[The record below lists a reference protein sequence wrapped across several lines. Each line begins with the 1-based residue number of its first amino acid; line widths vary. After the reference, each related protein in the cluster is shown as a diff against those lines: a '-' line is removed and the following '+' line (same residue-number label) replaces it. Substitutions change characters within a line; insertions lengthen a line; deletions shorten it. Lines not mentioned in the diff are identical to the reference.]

1 MTHSLIHFLTVDQV
15 LAIHARVLAE
25 YGGGDGVRDA
35 GLLDSAVAMPAA
47 SFGGQHLHDGIPTMA
62 AAYLFHI
69 CKNHAFVDGN
79 KRAGLGA
86 AIQFLYLNNY
96 MLDASKDAV
105 EHLTLS
111 VADGSIRKDAVIE
124 FFNKHARTAAVISR
138 KAEMRPRKRRR
149 KKD

>member
-1 MTHSLIHFLTVDQV
+1 MTPSPICFLTVNQV
-15 LAIHARVLAE
+15 LTIHARVLAE
-25 YGGGDGVRDA
+25 YGGAAGIRDP

-47 SFGGQHLHDGIPTMA
+47 SFGGEHLHDGIPAMA

-96 MLDASKDAV
+96 TLDASKDDV
-105 EHLTLS
+105 EILTLS
-111 VADGSIRKDAVIE
+111 VADGSVRKEAVIG
-124 FFNKHARTAAVISR
+124 FFNEHARAVAPVSR
-138 KAEMRPRKRRR
+138 KAKLRPRKRRR
-149 KKD
+149 KDD